1 MRNYTGNSSFNENVW
16 VCLNVLPLKYTEEQ
30 YTFEIQQKVLAA
42 KSWLTKWLVVHT
54 YDMQKSGTKMVFVS
68 FAIKWKSK
76 ALSPCLLLTDTSCSD
91 SSFR

>member
-42 KSWLTKWLVVHT
+42 KS
-54 YDMQKSGTKMVFVS
+54 
-68 FAIKWKSK
+68 
-76 ALSPCLLLTDTSCSD
+76 
-91 SSFR
+91 